1 LEKRYKGETK
11 RGVVQI
17 RREKEPEYRKDESKK
32 RIKIRRDKEY
42 VQGTG
47 RNEERT
53 WERQADRGGCS

>member
-1 LEKRYKGETK
+1 M
-11 RGVVQI
+11 QI